1 MRAPREYTDEQLA
14 AKAAAKEAK
23 ESKQAE
29 VNRQQAAV
37 DAVLAEKVLPL
48 ASLSVCAIESTV
60 RSLASHSYA
69 THLLNHLPTGKA

>member
-37 DAVLAEKVLPL
+37 DAVLAEKVKPL
-48 ASLSVCAIESTV
+48 SRVQYVCGSTV

>member
-1 MRAPREYTDEQLA
+1 
-14 AKAAAKEAK
+14 
-23 ESKQAE
+23 